1 MGIDPGEG
9 RRMTVVSATH
19 RGEDARA
26 KPGQDTVEFA
36 VLPDPNWVVEPFRSR
51 VADLVELFETPDAGK
66 PQWHRGR
73 AAALRNE
80 ARVHP
85 VAAVSDAYLRLAAR
99 HVATARLLEHDEA
112 CWPKS
117 A

>member
-1 MGIDPGEG
+1 
-9 RRMTVVSATH
+9 MTVVSTVH
-19 RGEDARA
+19 RGEDARV
-26 KPGQDTVEFA
+26 KPGQDTVDFA
-36 VLPDPNWVVEPFRSR
+36 MLPDPNWVAEPFRSS

-80 ARVHP
+80 ACVHP
-85 VAAVSDAYLRLAAR
+85 VAAVTDAYLRLAAR
-99 HVATARLLEHDEA
+99 HVATARLLEQDEA
-112 CWPKS
+112 YWPKS